1 MRSKSQQAEL
11 EVDWFLKDS
20 REGNLEPALFAA
32 FLYDHTVIFSG
43 IAELRSSISILVQ
56 MNGHDLATLYPS
68 SKMRQSSSPTFFIMG
83 FATLADLV
91 PSLVAHSEP

>member
-1 MRSKSQQAEL
+1 MGSTPIVQAVVGALKSQQAEL

-43 IAELRSSISILVQ
+43 IAELAELDLDFGADEWPRSCDSV
-56 MNGHDLATLYPS
+56 
-68 SKMRQSSSPTFFIMG
+68 SKF
-83 FATLADLV
+83 
-91 PSLVAHSEP
+91 